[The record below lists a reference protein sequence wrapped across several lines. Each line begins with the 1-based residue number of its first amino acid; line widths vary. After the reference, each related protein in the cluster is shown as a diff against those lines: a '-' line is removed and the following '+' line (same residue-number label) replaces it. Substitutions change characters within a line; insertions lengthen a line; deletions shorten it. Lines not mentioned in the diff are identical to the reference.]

1 MELKPVETE
10 IKKSY
15 LEYAMSVIVSRA
27 IPDVRDGL
35 KPVQRRILYSMY
47 ENNFTHDKPY
57 RKSARIVGEAMGKYH
72 PHGDSAIYDA
82 MARMAQEF
90 SLRYTLIDGQGNFG
104 SIDGDAPAAM
114 RYTEARTNQLAEE
127 MLKDI
132 DKNTVPFR
140 LNFDGSLQEPDYL
153 PSVVPNLLING
164 SSGIAVGMAT
174 NLLPHNLTEVGNGI
188 IELVKNPEAT
198 IEDLLKHLKGP
209 DFPGGGIIWMTD
221 DLKKAYETGRGKVI
235 CRGEVNA
242 EDKKRI
248 VITSLP
254 YGVNKVT
261 FLENVVRHVD
271 DGKVE
276 GITDVRDESNREG
289 MRIVIKIRDEDRKG
303 LILNQLYSKT
313 ELEQSISINN
323 LVLLNNE
330 PRQMNLKELM
340 KSYIDHRLKVI
351 LKRSQFDY
359 DKLKEREHVLLGLE
373 KAIEQLDLVIS
384 LIRGSRETTEART
397 KLMQSLELTE
407 IQANAI
413 LDMRLQRLTSLEHE
427 KIKKELEETFNE
439 LKRLS
444 NIINNESERD
454 KILIDEIQ
462 YLIKKYGDERRT
474 KVQIGGHVN
483 LSEDQ
488 TIPVEESV
496 IILTEKGFIKRVTL
510 DEYRA
515 QKRGG
520 KGVQTSVRDEDQVR
534 SLIHCSSHDNV
545 LFFTNT
551 GRVFKIKAY
560 RIESKS
566 RTGVGVIGSAFLRLA
581 ESERLTEVLKFE
593 ESEGAFLIMATRG
606 GYIKKTSVEDFAN
619 INSAGIRAINLE
631 DGDELV
637 SAFILES
644 DHDIVVISSNG
655 KAARFRS
662 DEIRATGRTSRG
674 VISMRVQGNEFVIKA
689 FAIESGQN
697 ILTVSSRGIGK
708 RTEEN
713 EFTSH
718 HRGSMG
724 VKVMKITEK
733 TGKIVDAIPVNENDE
748 IIIMTRN
755 EQTIRIRAS
764 TIREVSRNSQG
775 VKLMDVG
782 EDDEVIS
789 VGKVEL
795 E

>member
-1 MELKPVETE
+1 MEIRPVETE

-35 KPVQRRILYSMY
+35 KPVQRRILFSMF

-72 PHGDSAIYDA
+72 PHGDNAIYDA
-82 MARMAQEF
+82 MARMAQDF

-114 RYTEARTNQLAEE
+114 RYTEARTAPLAEE

-174 NLLPHNLTEVGNGI
+174 NLLPHNLGEVGAGI
-188 IELVKNPEAT
+188 IDLVNNPKIT
-198 IEDLLKHLKGP
+198 IRELLKSVKGP
-209 DFPGGGIIWMTD
+209 DFPGGGRIWITD
-221 DLKKAYETGRGKVI
+221 DLIRAYETGRGKVI
-235 CRGEVNA
+235 CRGEVQR
-242 EDKKRI
+242 DDRKRI
-248 VITSLP
+248 IINSLP
-254 YGVNKVT
+254 YGVNKVV
-261 FLENVVRHVD
+261 FLENVVKHVD
-271 DGKVE
+271 EGKIE

-289 MRIVIKIRDEDRKG
+289 MRIVIKIKDEDRKD
-303 LILNQLYSKT
+303 LIVNQLYSKT
-313 ELEQSISINN
+313 ELEQSIGINN

-330 PRQMNLKELM
+330 PKQMNLKELM
-340 KSYIDHRLKVI
+340 QSYVDHRLKVI
-351 LKRSQFDY
+351 LKRSEFDFQ
-359 DKLKEREHVLLGLE
+359 KLKEREHILLGLD
-373 KAIEQLDLVIS
+373 KALERLDLVIS
-384 LIRGSRETTEART
+384 LIRESRETSEARM
-397 KLMQSLELTE
+397 KLMDSLELTE
-407 IQANAI
+407 LQANAI
-413 LDMRLQRLTSLEHE
+413 LDMRLQRLTSLERD
-427 KIKKELEETFNE
+427 KIRKELEETASE
-439 LKRLS
+439 LSRLEK
-444 NIINNESERD
+444 IIHEEGERK
-454 KILIDEIQ
+454 KILIEELQVIM
-462 YLIKKYGDERRT
+462 KKYGDDRRT
-474 KVQIGGHVN
+474 AVEIGGYEN
-483 LSEDQ
+483 LSDDQ
-488 TIPVEESV
+488 TIPEEESV

-534 SLIHCSSHDNV
+534 SILHCSSHDNI

-551 GRVFKIKAY
+551 GRVFVMKAY

-566 RTGVGVIGSAFLRLA
+566 RTGVGVIGSAFLKLN
-581 ESERLTEVLKFE
+581 EGERLTEILKYSFRE
-593 ESEGAFLIMATRG
+593 NTFLIMATRM
-606 GYIKKTSVEDFAN
+606 GYIKKTSMENFSN
-619 INSAGIRAINLE
+619 INSAGIRALRLE
-631 DGDELV
+631 EGDEMV
-637 SAFILES
+637 SVFMLNS
-644 DHDIVVISSNG
+644 DHDVVVVSNNG
-655 KAARFRS
+655 KAARFIS
-662 DEIRATGRTSRG
+662 SELRAMGRTARG
-674 VISMRVQGNEFVIKA
+674 VRSMKIQKGERVLKA
-689 FAIESGQN
+689 FAIEPGQN

-708 RTEEN
+708 RTEEG

-724 VKVMKITEK
+724 VKVMKINER
-733 TGKIVDAIPVNENDE
+733 TGKIVDALPVNENDE
-748 IIIMTRN
+748 LIIITKN
-755 EQTIRIRAS
+755 DQTIRIKSS
-764 TIREVSRNSQG
+764 TVREVSRNSQG
-775 VKLMDVG
+775 VKLINVED
-782 EDDEVIS
+782 DDEVIS

>member
-82 MARMAQEF
+82 MARMAQDF
-90 SLRYTLIDGQGNFG
+90 SLRYMLIDGQGNFG

-188 IELVKNPEAT
+188 IELVRNPGAT
-198 IEDLLKHLKGP
+198 VKDLLQHLKGP

-221 DLKKAYETGRGKVI
+221 DLIRAYETGRGKVI
-235 CRGEVNA
+235 CRGEANID
-242 EDKKRI
+242 DKKRI

-271 DGKVE
+271 DGKIE

-289 MRIVIKIRDEDRKG
+289 MRIVIKIKDEDRKG

-359 DKLKEREHVLLGLE
+359 DKLKEREHILLGLE

-397 KLMQSLELTE
+397 KLMQSLDLTE

-427 KIKKELEETFNE
+427 KIKKELEDTFNE
-439 LKRLS
+439 LKRLNS
-444 NIINNESERD
+444 IINNESERD
-454 KILIDEIQ
+454 SILIEEIQ
-462 YLIKKYGDERRT
+462 ALIKKYGDERRT
-474 KVQIGGHVN
+474 EVKSGGYMN

-566 RTGVGVIGSAFLRLA
+566 RTGVGVIGSAFLKLA
-581 ESERLTEVLKFE
+581 ETERLTEVLRFE
-593 ESEGAFLIMATRG
+593 DKVGSFLIMATRG
-606 GYIKKTSVEDFAN
+606 GFIKKTSVEDFAN
-619 INSAGIRAINLE
+619 INSAGIRAVNLE
-631 DGDELV
+631 EGDELI

-662 DEIRATGRTSRG
+662 DEVRTTGRTSRG
-674 VISMRVQGNEFVIKA
+674 VRSMKVQGKEYVIKA
-689 FAIESGQN
+689 FAIEPGQN

-733 TGKIVDAIPVNENDE
+733 TGKIVEAIPVNENDE
-748 IIIMTRN
+748 LIIMTRN
-755 EQTIRIRAS
+755 EQTIRIKAS

-775 VKLMDVG
+775 VKLIDVSG
-782 EDDEVIS
+782 DDEVIS

>member
-1 MELKPVETE
+1 MEIRPVETE

-35 KPVQRRILYSMY
+35 KPVQRRILFSMF

-72 PHGDSAIYDA
+72 PHGDNAIYDA
-82 MARMAQEF
+82 MARMAQDF

-132 DKNTVPFR
+132 EKNTVPFR

-188 IELVKNPEAT
+188 IELVRNPDAT
-198 IEDLLKHLKGP
+198 VRDLLKFLKGP

-221 DLKKAYETGRGKVI
+221 DLIRAYETGRGKVI
-235 CRGEVNA
+235 CRGEVN
-242 EDKKRI
+242 EDDKKRL

-254 YGVNKVT
+254 YGVNKVS

-271 DGKVE
+271 DGKIE

-289 MRIVIKIRDEDRKG
+289 MRIVIKIRDDDRKA

-330 PRQMNLKELM
+330 PRQMSLKELM

-359 DKLKEREHVLLGLE
+359 GKLKEREHVLLGLE

-384 LIRGSRETTEART
+384 LIRGSRETAEARS
-397 KLMQSLELTE
+397 KLMASLELAE

-427 KIKKELEETFNE
+427 RIKKELEEIAAE

-444 NIINNESERD
+444 IIIGNESERRN
-454 KILIDEIQ
+454 ILIEELNS
-462 YLIKKYGDERRT
+462 LIKKYGDKRRT
-474 KVQIGGHVN
+474 QVESGGYMN

-488 TIPVEESV
+488 TIPEEESV
-496 IILTEKGFIKRVTL
+496 IIITEKGFIKRVTL

-515 QKRGG
+515 QRRGG

-534 SLIHCSSHDNV
+534 SVTHCSSHDNV

-566 RTGVGVIGSAFLRLA
+566 RTGVGVIGSAFLKLA
-581 ESERLTEVLKFE
+581 ESERLTEVVRFTD
-593 ESEGAFLIMATRG
+593 SEGTFLIMATKG
-606 GYIKKTSVEDFAN
+606 GYIKKTAVEDFKH
-619 INSAGIRAINLE
+619 INSGGIRAIRLE
-631 DGDELV
+631 VGDELV
-637 SAFILES
+637 SSFIPDS
-644 DHDIVVISSNG
+644 AQDIVVISSNG
-655 KAARFRS
+655 KAARFKSEEVRK
-662 DEIRATGRTSRG
+662 TGRSSRG
-674 VISMRVQGNEFVIKA
+674 VRSMRVQGKDHVIKA
-689 FAIESGQN
+689 FSIETGQD

-708 RTEEN
+708 RTEEG
-713 EFTSH
+713 EFSSH

-724 VKVMKITEK
+724 VKVMKINEK
-733 TGKIVDAIPVNENDE
+733 TGTIVDAIPVNMNDE
-748 IIIMTRN
+748 VIIVTRN
-755 EQTIRIRAS
+755 EQTIRIKTS

-775 VKLMDVG
+775 VKLIGVSG
-782 EDDEVIS
+782 DDEVIS

>member
-198 IEDLLKHLKGP
+198 IEDLLKHLNGP

-271 DGKVE
+271 DGKIE

-474 KVQIGGHVN
+474 KVQTGGHVN